1 MKQLFAA
8 VAIVAVLA
16 GGALAQS
23 GRTTGEKVDDAQ
35 ITAKVKAKLVAD
47 RASSLVKVNVDTHDG
62 IVRLQGTVPTDADR
76 AEAERLAMGTEGV
89 KSVTNDLKVATG
101 GSASPR
107 R

>member
-16 GGALAQS
+16 GGAFAQS

-35 ITAKVKAKLVAD
+35 ITAKVKSKLVAD
-47 RASSLVKVNVDTHDG
+47 RMANLVKVNVDTRDG
-62 IVRLQGTVPTDADR
+62 VVRLEGTVPTDADR
-76 AEAERLAMGTEGV
+76 AAAERLAMTTEGV
-89 KSVTNDLKVATG
+89 KSVTNDLKVETA